1 VSVSLSD
8 ASGEAVIEGDTG
20 AMPLWYRTQVRGLFG
35 AEPTLDALIAL
46 LGEAGFAAPSLTA
59 VDDRDWESAWR
70 QHVMPRRYGDRLWV
84 LPSFADA
91 SPKQE
96 ICVRLDSGL
105 AFGTGGHPTTA
116 LCLEWLDHAAPKGA
130 SVIDYGCGSGI
141 LAIAA
146 VKLGAAIVRA
156 VDNDPQA
163 LETARANAAN
173 NACEGQIG
181 FFAPPTMP
189 REPADILLANIF
201 ANPLIS
207 LCDEFAELV
216 RPGGHIA
223 LSGILA
229 TQADAVFEA
238 CADAFVLER
247 VTAREDW
254 VRIIGRRRDHLPK

>member
-1 VSVSLSD
+1 
-8 ASGEAVIEGDTG
+8 
-20 AMPLWYRTQVRGLFG
+20 
-35 AEPTLDALIAL
+35 
-46 LGEAGFAAPSLTA
+46 
-59 VDDRDWESAWR
+59 
-70 QHVMPRRYGDRLWV
+70 
-84 LPSFADA
+84 
-91 SPKQE
+91 
-96 ICVRLDSGL
+96 
-105 AFGTGGHPTTA
+105 
-116 LCLEWLDHAAPKGA
+116 
-130 SVIDYGCGSGI
+130 
-141 LAIAA
+141 
-146 VKLGAAIVRA
+146 
-156 VDNDPQA
+156 
-163 LETARANAAN
+163 
-173 NACEGQIG
+173 
-181 FFAPPTMP
+181 MP